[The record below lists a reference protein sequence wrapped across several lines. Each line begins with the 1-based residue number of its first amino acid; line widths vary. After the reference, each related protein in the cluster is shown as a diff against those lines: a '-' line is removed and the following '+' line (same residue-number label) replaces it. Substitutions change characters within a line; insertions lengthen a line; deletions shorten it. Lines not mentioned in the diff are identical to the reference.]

1 MENRALSSGAV
12 ERAVVGPRG
21 MITMPPSFGFGVDCG
36 GGGGLG
42 VDLDVEVDVEVWVGV
57 GVEMGGEAVE
67 RVMSRARREKRER
80 SVDFIVERIER
91 DAGRVAVG

>member
-21 MITMPPSFGFGVDCG
+21 MITMPPSFGFGVDGG

-42 VDLDVEVDVEVWVGV
+42 VDVDVRVWVGV
-57 GVEMGGEAVE
+57 GVEMREEAVE